1 MIWKTT
7 RAISASL
14 ALGVATAALSIS
26 LAPAPAMAAAI
37 NTKNEALV
45 KAINDAQ
52 AAAKAQN
59 WAVALQKAKE
69 ADAIKD
75 DKPTALNPIIH
86 EMIVSYAIN
95 ARDFPAAMA
104 QLDKNIASG
113 EGNKLQNLKQA
124 LGVAIS
130 AKNKE
135 KTDQYAKE
143 LGTNLDSE
151 TRLFIASQM
160 MNAGQLKESLEYA
173 KPALEGNASEA
184 ALKFE
189 QAVYFKMNDQNG
201 RRAALEQLVT
211 SYPKPEYWHDLLQ
224 LARNEKGLNDEQ
236 LMDIYRLR
244 FAVGDLKTLDDY
256 TDMAQEAL
264 VAGYPAEAKQVL
276 DKAAAANLLKG
287 DRSARLVKLV
297 NDRVAADAAAQADLQ
312 KKAAA
317 DPNTGVKL
325 GLMYWSFGKT
335 KEAEDAIKAAVASGK
350 LSSPDE
356 AKVALGH
363 VLLTQGKNQDA
374 ATTFSSVPKA
384 SKEANIARLWSIYAR
399 HPEPATAGAE
409 KAAAPARRKG

>member
-7 RAISASL
+7 RAISAAL
-14 ALGVATAALSIS
+14 AIGVATAALST
-26 LAPAPAMAAAI
+26 LPAPAPAVAAALA
-37 NTKNEALV
+37 TKNEALV
-45 KAINDAQ
+45 KPITDAQ
-52 AAAKAQN
+52 AAAAGQR
-59 WAVALQKAKE
+59 WAEALEKAKE

-75 DKPTALNPIIH
+75 DKPAALNPQIH
-86 EMIVSYAIN
+86 KMIVSYALN
-95 ARDFPAAMA
+95 AKDYPAAMT
-104 QLDKNIASG
+104 QLDKNIAAG
-113 EGNKLQNLKQA
+113 EGNKLENLKQA
-124 LGVAIS
+124 LGIAIM

-143 LGTNLDSE
+143 MGNNLDSE

-160 MNAGQLKESLEYA
+160 MNSGQLKEALEYA

-189 QAVYFKMNDQNG
+189 QAVYFKMNDQAG
-201 RRAALEQLVT
+201 RRAALEQLVAN
-211 SYPKPEYWHDLLQ
+211 YPKLEYWHDLLQ

-276 DKAAAANLLKG
+276 DKAAAAKLLNG
-287 DRSARLVKLV
+287 DRSTRLVNMV
-297 NDRVAADAAAQADLQ
+297 NGRVTQDAAAQADLQ
-312 KKAAA
+312 KKAGA

-325 GLMYWSFGKT
+325 CLMYWSFGKT
-335 KEAEDAIKAAVASGK
+335 KEAEDAVRAAIASNK
-350 LSSPDE
+350 LADPNA
-356 AKVALGH
+356 AKMALGH
-363 VLLTQGKNQDA
+363 VLLAEGKTQDA
-374 ATTFSSVPKA
+374 VTAFSSVPRA

-399 HPEPATAGAE
+399 KPAQTE
-409 KAAAPARRKG
+409 AAPPARRRG

>member
-7 RAISASL
+7 RAISAAL
-14 ALGVATAALSIS
+14 AIGVATVALSTWI
-26 LAPAPAMAAAI
+26 APAPAMAAAI
-37 NTKNEALV
+37 NTKNGALV

-69 ADAIKD
+69 ADGIKD
-75 DKPTALNPIIH
+75 DKPASLNPIIH
-86 EMIVSYAIN
+86 QMIVSYAIN
-95 ARDFPAAMA
+95 ARDFGAAMA
-104 QLDKNIASG
+104 QLDKNIAAG
-113 EGNKLQNLKQA
+113 EGNKTENLKQG
-124 LGVAIS
+124 LGVANS

-143 LGTNLDSE
+143 LGTNLDNE
-151 TRLFIASQM
+151 TRLFIASTM
-160 MNAGQLKESLEYA
+160 MNSGQLKESLEYA

-189 QAVYFKMNDQNG
+189 QAVYFKMNDQAG
-201 RRAALEQLVT
+201 RRAALEQLVA

-276 DKAAAANLLKG
+276 DKAAAAKLLNG

-297 NDRVAADAAAQADLQ
+297 NDRVAQDAAAQADLQ
-312 KKAAA
+312 KKIGT
-317 DPNTGVKL
+317 DPSSGVKL
-325 GLMYWSFGKT
+325 GLMYWSFGKN
-335 KEAEDAIKAAVASGK
+335 KEAEDAIRAASATGK
-350 LSSPDE
+350 LADPDA

-363 VLLTQGKNQDA
+363 VLLTEGKTQDA
-374 ATTFSSVPKA
+374 VTAFSSVPKA

-399 HPEPATAGAE
+399 KPTQTE
-409 KAAAPARRKG
+409 AAAPACRKG

>member
-1 MIWKTT
+1 
-7 RAISASL
+7 
-14 ALGVATAALSIS
+14 
-26 LAPAPAMAAAI
+26 MAAAI

-75 DKPTALNPIIH
+75 DKPASLNPIIH
-86 EMIVSYAIN
+86 QMIVSYAIN
-95 ARDFPAAMA
+95 ARDFGAAMA
-104 QLDKNIASG
+104 QLDKNIAAG
-113 EGNKLQNLKQA
+113 EGNKNENLKQG

-143 LGTNLDSE
+143 LGNNLDNE
-151 TRLFIASQM
+151 TRLFIASTM
-160 MNAGQLKESLEYA
+160 MNSGQLKESLEYA

-189 QAVYFKMNDQNG
+189 QAVYFKMNDQAG
-201 RRAALEQLVT
+201 RRAALEQLVS

-276 DKAAAANLLKG
+276 DKAAAAKLLTG
-287 DRSARLVKLV
+287 DRSVRLVKLV
-297 NDRVAADAAAQADLQ
+297 NDRVAQDAAAQADLQ
-312 KKAAA
+312 KKVAA
-317 DPNTGVKL
+317 DPNSGVKL
-325 GLMYWSFGKT
+325 GLMYWSFGKN
-335 KEAEDAIKAAVASGK
+335 KEAEDAIRAASSSGK
-350 LSSPDE
+350 IASPDE

-363 VLLTQGKNQDA
+363 VLLTEGKTQDA
-374 ATTFSSVPKA
+374 VSAFSSVPKA
-384 SKEANIARLWSIYAR
+384 SKEANIARLWAIYAR
-399 HPEPATAGAE
+399 KPTQTE
-409 KAAAPARRKG
+409 AAAPARRKG

>member
-7 RAISASL
+7 RAISAAL
-14 ALGVATAALSIS
+14 AIGVATAALSTLPAS
-26 LAPAPAMAAAI
+26 APAVAAALA
-37 NTKNEALV
+37 TKNEALV
-45 KAINDAQ
+45 KAITDAQ
-52 AAAKAQN
+52 AAAAGQR
-59 WAVALQKAKE
+59 WAEALEKAKE

-75 DKPTALNPIIH
+75 DKPAALNPQIH
-86 EMIVSYAIN
+86 KMIVSYALN
-95 ARDFPAAMA
+95 AKDYPAAMA
-104 QLDKNIASG
+104 QLDKNIAAG
-113 EGNKLQNLKQA
+113 EGNKLENLKQA
-124 LGVAIS
+124 LGIAIM

-143 LGTNLDSE
+143 MGNNLDSE

-160 MNAGQLKESLEYA
+160 MNSGQLKESLEYA

-189 QAVYFKMNDQNG
+189 QAVYFKMNDQAG
-201 RRAALEQLVT
+201 RRAALEQLVAN
-211 SYPKPEYWHDLLQ
+211 YPKPEYWHDLLQ

-276 DKAAAANLLKG
+276 DKAAAAKLLNG
-287 DRSARLVKLV
+287 DRSTRLVNMV
-297 NDRVAADAAAQADLQ
+297 NGRVTQDAAAQADLQ
-312 KKAAA
+312 KKVGA

-325 GLMYWSFGKT
+325 CLMYWSFGKT
-335 KEAEDAIKAAVASGK
+335 KEAEDAVRAAIASNK
-350 LSSPDE
+350 LADPNA
-356 AKVALGH
+356 AKMALGH
-363 VLLTQGKNQDA
+363 VLLAEGKTQDA
-374 ATTFSSVPKA
+374 VMAFSSVPKA

-399 HPEPATAGAE
+399 KPAQTE
-409 KAAAPARRKG
+409 AAPPARRRG

>member
-7 RAISASL
+7 RAISTAL
-14 ALGVATAALSIS
+14 AIGIATAVVSTWI
-26 LAPAPAMAAAI
+26 APAPAMAAAI

-75 DKPTALNPIIH
+75 DKPASLNPIIH
-86 EMIVSYAIN
+86 QMIVSYAIN
-95 ARDFPAAMA
+95 ARDFGAAMA
-104 QLDKNIASG
+104 QLDKNIAAG
-113 EGNKLQNLKQA
+113 EGNKNENLKQG

-143 LGTNLDSE
+143 LGNNLDNE
-151 TRLFIASQM
+151 TRLFIASTM
-160 MNAGQLKESLEYA
+160 MNSGQLKESLEYA

-189 QAVYFKMNDQNG
+189 QAVYFKMNDQAG
-201 RRAALEQLVT
+201 RRAALEQLVA
-211 SYPKPEYWHDLLQ
+211 SYPKLEYWHDLLQ

-276 DKAAAANLLKG
+276 DKAAAAKLLTG
-287 DRSARLVKLV
+287 DRSVRLVKLV
-297 NDRVAADAAAQADLQ
+297 NDRVAQDAAAQADLQ
-312 KKAAA
+312 KKVSA
-317 DPNTGVKL
+317 DPNSGVKL
-325 GLMYWSFGKT
+325 GLMYWSFGKN
-335 KEAEDAIKAAVASGK
+335 KEAEDAIRAASSSGK
-350 LSSPDE
+350 LASPDE

-363 VLLTQGKNQDA
+363 VLLTEGKTQDA
-374 ATTFSSVPKA
+374 VSAFSSVPKA
-384 SKEANIARLWSIYAR
+384 SKEANIARLWAIYAR
-399 HPEPATAGAE
+399 KPTETEA
-409 KAAAPARRKG
+409 AAAPARRGKNK

>member
-1 MIWKTT
+1 MICKTT
-7 RAISASL
+7 RAISAAL
-14 ALGVATAALSIS
+14 AIGVATAVVSTWI
-26 LAPAPAMAAAI
+26 APAPAMAAAI

-69 ADAIKD
+69 ADGIKD
-75 DKPTALNPIIH
+75 DKPASLNPIIH
-86 EMIVSYAIN
+86 QMIVSYAIN
-95 ARDFPAAMA
+95 ARDFGAAMA
-104 QLDKNIASG
+104 QLDKNIAAG
-113 EGNKLQNLKQA
+113 EGNKNENLKQG

-143 LGTNLDSE
+143 LGNNLDNE
-151 TRLFIASQM
+151 TRLFIASTM
-160 MNAGQLKESLEYA
+160 MNSGQLKESLEYA

-189 QAVYFKMNDQNG
+189 QAVYFKMNDQAG
-201 RRAALEQLVT
+201 RRAALEQLVS

-276 DKAAAANLLKG
+276 DKAAAAKLLTG
-287 DRSARLVKLV
+287 DRSVRLVKLV
-297 NDRVAADAAAQADLQ
+297 NDRVAQDAAAQADLQ
-312 KKAAA
+312 KKVAA
-317 DPNTGVKL
+317 DPNSGVKL
-325 GLMYWSFGKT
+325 GLMYWSFGKN
-335 KEAEDAIKAAVASGK
+335 KEAEDAIRAASSSGK
-350 LSSPDE
+350 IASPDE

-363 VLLTQGKNQDA
+363 VLLTEGKTQDA
-374 ATTFSSVPKA
+374 VSAFSSVPKA
-384 SKEANIARLWSIYAR
+384 SKEANIARLWAIYAR
-399 HPEPATAGAE
+399 KPTQTE
-409 KAAAPARRKG
+409 AAAPARRKG

>member
-1 MIWKTT
+1 MICKTT
-7 RAISASL
+7 RAISAAL
-14 ALGVATAALSIS
+14 AIGVATAVVSTWI
-26 LAPAPAMAAAI
+26 APAPAMAAAI

-45 KAINDAQ
+45 KSINDAQ

-69 ADAIKD
+69 ADGIKD
-75 DKPTALNPIIH
+75 DKPASLNPIIH
-86 EMIVSYAIN
+86 QMIVSYAIN
-95 ARDFPAAMA
+95 ARDFGAAMA
-104 QLDKNIASG
+104 QLDKNIAAG
-113 EGNKLQNLKQA
+113 EGNKNENLKQG

-143 LGTNLDSE
+143 LGNNLDNE
-151 TRLFIASQM
+151 TRLFIASTM
-160 MNAGQLKESLEYA
+160 MNSGQLKESLEYA

-189 QAVYFKMNDQNG
+189 QAVYFKMNDQAG
-201 RRAALEQLVT
+201 RRAALEQLVS

-276 DKAAAANLLKG
+276 DKAAAAKLLTG
-287 DRSARLVKLV
+287 DRSVRLVKLV
-297 NDRVAADAAAQADLQ
+297 NDRVAQDAAAQADLQ
-312 KKAAA
+312 KKVAA
-317 DPNTGVKL
+317 DPNSGVKL
-325 GLMYWSFGKT
+325 GLMYWSFGKN
-335 KEAEDAIKAAVASGK
+335 KEAEDAIRAASSSGK
-350 LSSPDE
+350 IASPDE

-363 VLLTQGKNQDA
+363 VLLTEGKTQDA
-374 ATTFSSVPKA
+374 VSAFSSVPKA
-384 SKEANIARLWSIYAR
+384 SKEANIARLWAIYAR
-399 HPEPATAGAE
+399 KPTQTE
-409 KAAAPARRKG
+409 AAAPARRKG

>member
-7 RAISASL
+7 RAISAAL
-14 ALGVATAALSIS
+14 AIGVATAALST
-26 LAPAPAMAAAI
+26 LPAPAPAVAAALA
-37 NTKNEALV
+37 TKNEALV
-45 KAINDAQ
+45 KAITDAQ
-52 AAAKAQN
+52 AAAAGQR
-59 WAVALQKAKE
+59 WAEALEKAKE

-75 DKPTALNPIIH
+75 DKPAALNPQIH
-86 EMIVSYAIN
+86 KMIVSYALN
-95 ARDFPAAMA
+95 AKDYPAAMA
-104 QLDKNIASG
+104 QLDKNIAAG
-113 EGNKLQNLKQA
+113 EGNKLENLKQA
-124 LGVAIS
+124 LGIAIM

-143 LGTNLDSE
+143 MGNNLDSE

-160 MNAGQLKESLEYA
+160 MNSGQLKESLEYA

-189 QAVYFKMNDQNG
+189 QAVYFKMNDQAG
-201 RRAALEQLVT
+201 RRAALEQLVAN
-211 SYPKPEYWHDLLQ
+211 YPKPEYWHDLLQ

-276 DKAAAANLLKG
+276 DKAAAAKLLNG
-287 DRSARLVKLV
+287 DRSTRLVNMV
-297 NDRVAADAAAQADLQ
+297 NGRVTQDAAAQADLQ
-312 KKAAA
+312 KKAGA

-325 GLMYWSFGKT
+325 CLMYWSFGKT
-335 KEAEDAIKAAVASGK
+335 KEAEDTVRAAIASNKLANPDAAK
-350 LSSPDE
+350 M
-356 AKVALGH
+356 ALGH
-363 VLLTQGKNQDA
+363 VLLAEGKTQDA
-374 ATTFSSVPKA
+374 VTAFSSVPRA

-399 HPEPATAGAE
+399 KPAQTE
-409 KAAAPARRKG
+409 AAPPARRRG